1 MKKATAKLIA
11 ALEVELAAA
20 IATKNAAND
29 ITLDEN
35 RFYAACD
42 RVREI
47 EGEIELLRRGKRRG
61 CSITRELVSSN
72 ID

>member
-20 IATKNAAND
+20 IATKKAANEM
-29 ITLDEN
+29 LDEN

-42 RVREI
+42 RVRDI
-47 EGEIELLRRGKRRG
+47 EGEIEILRRGKFNG
-61 CSITRELVSSN
+61 CSISRELASMN

>member
-29 ITLDEN
+29 ISLDEN
-35 RFYAACD
+35 RFYSACD

-47 EGEIELLRRGKRRG
+47 EGEIEILRRGKRRG
-61 CSITRELVSSN
+61 CSITRDLVSSN

>member
-1 MKKATAKLIA
+1 MKKSTAKLIA

-20 IATKNAAND
+20 IATKNAANEM
-29 ITLDEN
+29 LDEN

-42 RVREI
+42 RVQDI
-47 EGEIELLRRGKRRG
+47 EGEIEILRRGRRSG
-61 CSITRELVSSN
+61 CSITRELDSSN

>member
-20 IATKNAAND
+20 IATKNAANEM
-29 ITLDEN
+29 LDEN

-47 EGEIELLRRGKRRG
+47 EGEIEILRRGKRRG